1 MYVNQSFINGINAN
15 SPQVKM
21 RMTIDGIVYNSDEH
35 ISNASFDFEASSFI
49 GEFPSWKAIVTM
61 AYEVKPDYRNKDVFI
76 EIGSVVDSVVT
87 YIPMGYFH
95 IDVDGQETDDIT
107 KEVTLTMFD
116 AAFFN
121 FKAEYVPT
129 VTYPCTGRQIIEDV
143 ANQAGIDLNIPFEL
157 LLDPFTFSAQPNF
170 PQDATLREMVAHYA
184 SANLALAYI
193 DRFGDLTFNCA
204 FYENNPAHELGSTH
218 EYLEQFT
225 HEYLEQ
231 FTHEEV
237 FLLAIDKT
245 IYTFDPDTYDS
256 LKAENL
262 HGPINSM
269 LLSRSAEGDDE
280 TYDDVLV
287 DDALSIAEHGL
298 YRIKIDN
305 NYFTDNVRESV
316 VQILFDLASGFTYM
330 PFDLNI
336 FGRPDIDPGDLF
348 NVTDTEGNTYLIPM
362 VNISL
367 TFNGGLMSAI
377 DAGVVEQTL
386 EKYTPAGIV
395 KDLRRV
401 SIKAN
406 KAEGEIVL
414 LAQQLTAV
422 DSRVLQTEAKLEPE
436 AFTIS
441 VEQITTNQYGETID
455 NVEKSF
461 KFNIDGLEI
470 ASSENAFKIL
480 IDEQK
485 IGFYDSGIETA
496 YISNSEFNITRGR
509 VAESLIIGVHKVE
522 KFNNELTVFRFI
534 GDN

>member
-1 MYVNQSFINGINAN
+1 MYVNQNFINGINAN

-21 RMTIDGIVYNSDEH
+21 RMTIDGIVYNSDDH
-35 ISNASFDFEASSFI
+35 ISNASFDFVASSFI
-49 GEFPSWKAIVTM
+49 GEFPSWKAIVTL
-61 AYEVKPDYRNKDVFI
+61 AYDVKPDYRNKDVFI
-76 EIGSVVDSVVT
+76 EIGSVVDGVTT
-87 YIPMGYFH
+87 YIAMGYFK

-116 AAFFN
+116 AAYFN

-129 VTYPCTGRQIIEDV
+129 VTYPCTGRQIIQDV
-143 ANQAGIDLNIPFEL
+143 SNQAGIDLSIPFDL
-157 LLDPFTFSAQPNF
+157 ILDSFVFTGPLNV
-170 PQDATLREMVAHYA
+170 PTDATLREMVAHYA
-184 SANLALAYI
+184 SANLSIAYI
-193 DRFGDLTFNCA
+193 NRFGDLTFNCA
-204 FYENNPAHELGSTH
+204 FYKNNPAYELGSTH
-218 EYLEQFT
+218 DYLSQFT
-225 HEYLEQ
+225 HDYLSQ
-231 FTHEEV
+231 FTHDEI

-262 HGPINSM
+262 YGPINSM

-280 TYDDVLV
+280 TYDDVIV
-287 DDALSIAEHGL
+287 DDALSIATNGL

-316 VQILFDLASGFTYM
+316 VQMLFDLASGFTYM

-362 VNISL
+362 VNISH

-406 KAEGEIVL
+406 KAEGEIIL

>member
-1 MYVNQSFINGINAN
+1 MYVNQSFISGINAN
-15 SPQVKM
+15 SPQVKL
-21 RMTIDGIVYNSDEH
+21 RMTIDGIVYDSDEH
-35 ISNASFDFEASSFI
+35 ISNASFDFVASSFI
-49 GEFPSWKAIVTM
+49 GEFPSWKAIVTL
-61 AYEVKPDYRNKDVFI
+61 AYDSKPDYRNKDVFI
-76 EIGSVVDSVVT
+76 EIGSVVDGVIT
-87 YIPMGYFH
+87 YIAMGYFK

-116 AAFFN
+116 AAYFN
-121 FKAEYVPT
+121 FKSEYVPT
-129 VTYPCTGRQIIEDV
+129 VTYPCTGRQIIQDV
-143 ANQAGIDLNIPFEL
+143 ANQAGIDLSIPFDL
-157 LLDPFTFSAQPNF
+157 ILDSYVFTGPLNV
-170 PQDATLREMVAHYA
+170 PTDATLREMVAHYA
-184 SANLALAYI
+184 SANLSIAYI
-193 DRFGDLTFNCA
+193 NRFGDLTFNCA
-204 FYENNPAHELGSTH
+204 FYKNNPAYELGSTH
-218 EYLEQFT
+218 DYLSQFT
-225 HEYLEQ
+225 HDEI
-231 FTHEEV
+231 

-262 HGPINSM
+262 YGPINSM

-287 DDALSIAEHGL
+287 DDALSIATNGL

-316 VQILFDLASGFTYM
+316 VQMLFDLASGFTYM

-362 VNISL
+362 VNISH

-422 DSRVLQTEAKLEPE
+422 DGRVQQTEAKLEPE